1 MKLGNCALL
10 LTMTA
15 ITACG
20 TGTPVHPS
28 KEKSFVL
35 LINHSPS
42 CRTVQS
48 PIPLDAVELLVAD
61 DLVGRAASTLRPA
74 PPADQRCNPSDLVI
88 QFTGDESTVTGLI
101 TGSEC

>member
-20 TGTPVHPS
+20 TGTPVAPS

-35 LINHSPS
+35 LINPSPS

-48 PIPLDAVELLVAD
+48 PIPLDAFELLVAG
-61 DLVGRAASTLRPA
+61 DLVGRGASTLRPLRLLTR
-74 PPADQRCNPSDLVI
+74 DVI
-88 QFTGDESTVTGLI
+88 QVILFSSSPETSLLSPD
-101 TGSEC
+101 